1 MTRSFPTKT
10 RVIWVPGIYIYI
22 YVCIYRGQICELLM
36 ILPFGTRESKM
47 EFAIRNR
54 EATQKPPPHFTSAM
68 FKLAALKPDWF
79 MGILMMAS

>member
-1 MTRSFPTKT
+1 
-10 RVIWVPGIYIYI
+10 
-22 YVCIYRGQICELLM
+22 M
-36 ILPFGTRESKM
+36 ILPFGTRESKI

-79 MGILMMAS
+79 MGILIMAY